1 MISLMTTVID
11 SNVIAALWNPDDALN
26 AAARS
31 ALDAALARG
40 PLIVPAPVYAELMA
54 AVGRTESFL
63 DKFFQETGI
72 AVEWR
77 IEERVWR
84 AAGQAFQSYAGRR
97 RRQRDQGPRRI
108 LADFLIG
115 AYAARH
121 SYSLLSLDEGVY
133 RAAFPG
139 LRIMR
144 A

>member
-1 MISLMTTVID
+1 MTTVID

-26 AAARS
+26 TAARS

-40 PLIVPAPVYAELMA
+40 SLIVPAPVYSELMA
-54 AVGRTESFL
+54 FAGRTESFL
-63 DKFFQETGI
+63 DIFLGEAGI
-72 AVEWR
+72 AVEWHM
-77 IEERVWR
+77 EERVWR

-97 RRQRDQGPRRI
+97 RKQRGPGPCRI

-121 SYSLLSLDEGVY
+121 SFPLLTLDEGIY
-133 RAAFPG
+133 RAAFPA
-139 LRIMR
+139 LRILR

>member
-1 MISLMTTVID
+1 MTTVID
-11 SNVIAALWNPDDALN
+11 SNVIAALWNLDDALN

-40 PLIVPAPVYAELMA
+40 LLIVPAPVYAELMA
-54 AVGRTESFL
+54 FAGHTESFL
-63 DKFFQETGI
+63 DGFFRETGI

-77 IEERVWR
+77 LDERVWR
-84 AAGQAFQSYAGRR
+84 AAGHAFQSYAGRR
-97 RRQRDQGPRRI
+97 RRQREPGPRRI

-121 SYSLLSLDEGVY
+121 NYSLLTLDAGVY
-133 RAAFPG
+133 RAAFPA
-139 LRIMR
+139 LRIWR